1 MFSRVIS
8 SSVKSIVRSVPN
20 QTRLNSTVVK
30 LEFPPSLL
38 NLRIGKII
46 DIKRHEN
53 ADKLYVSQI
62 QIEESSTSESNSN
75 ENSEI
80 IKPKTLQV
88 CSGLVDY
95 IPSEN
100 LLNSRVV
107 LLTNLKPSKMRGVKS
122 EAMLLAASSE
132 NKIENTEE
140 SKIQVEVVR
149 PPLELPLG
157 TLMYFKGFKP
167 QDPFNISRIKGK
179 AWDNIVSFLKT
190 NSNLEV
196 SYNKSDCIL
205 VGDKDNTEL
214 AAKVETLANSPVH

>member
-1 MFSRVIS
+1 M
-8 SSVKSIVRSVPN
+8 
-20 QTRLNSTVVK
+20 
-30 LEFPPSLL
+30 
-38 NLRIGKII
+38 
-46 DIKRHEN
+46 
-53 ADKLYVSQI
+53 
-62 QIEESSTSESNSN
+62 
-75 ENSEI
+75 
-80 IKPKTLQV
+80 QV

-167 QDPFNISRIKGK
+167 QDPSNISRIKGK
-179 AWDNIVSFLKT
+179 ASDNIVSFLKT

>member
-1 MFSRVIS
+1 
-8 SSVKSIVRSVPN
+8 
-20 QTRLNSTVVK
+20 
-30 LEFPPSLL
+30 
-38 NLRIGKII
+38 
-46 DIKRHEN
+46 
-53 ADKLYVSQI
+53 
-62 QIEESSTSESNSN
+62 
-75 ENSEI
+75 
-80 IKPKTLQV
+80 
-88 CSGLVDY
+88 
-95 IPSEN
+95 
-100 LLNSRVV
+100 
-107 LLTNLKPSKMRGVKS
+107 MRGVKS

-167 QDPFNISRIKGK
+167 QDPSNISRIKGK

-214 AAKVETLANSPVH
+214 AANVETLANSPVH

>member
-1 MFSRVIS
+1 MFSRVVS
-8 SSVKSIVRSVPN
+8 SSFKSTVRSVSI
-20 QTRLNSTVVK
+20 QTRLNSTLVK
-30 LEFPPSLL
+30 PECTLL

-62 QIEESSTSESNSN
+62 QIEENTSQEYNSESDA
-75 ENSEI
+75 EI
-80 IKPKTLQV
+80 IKPKTVQV

-95 IPSEN
+95 IPKEI

-122 EAMLLAASSE
+122 EAMLLAASNE
-132 NKIENTEE
+132 NQIENNTEV
-140 SKIQVEVVR
+140 SKIKVELVI
-149 PPLELPLG
+149 PPAELPLG

-167 QDPFNISRIKGK
+167 QDPTNIPRIKGK
-179 AWDNIVSFLKT
+179 AWENIVSFLKT
-190 NSNLEV
+190 NGNLEV
-196 SYNKSDCIL
+196 SYNEPDCIL
-205 VGDKDNTEL
+205 VGDKDNTQV